1 MRTKRIAPVIEK
13 VRRWREKNGLSQR
26 GAVEVMVRGGCEIK
40 VTTLQKW
47 EAGVNAPGRFTV
59 KYLEDFLAAH
69 PVIPDA
75 LRRMVSP
82 KDPTPV
88 KTVEAIIKARKAGE
102 TLKAIGKR
110 YGLSVSGVSRIA
122 KGNRR
127 GGAVRSKSK

>member
-26 GAVEVMVRGGCEIK
+26 GAVEVLVRGGCEIK

-75 LRRMVSP
+75 PRMVSP

-88 KTVEAIIKARKAGE
+88 KTVEAIIKAREEGE

-127 GGAVRSKSK
+127 GGAAKRKAD